1 MFRILFPLIVLIIV
15 VVTILDIVKSTLSS
29 DKKILWILIVIFVPL
44 LGCLLYYAVGR
55 K

>member
-15 VVTILDIVKSTLSS
+15 IVAILDIVKSNLNSE
-29 DKKILWILIVIFVPL
+29 KKILWILIVLFVPI
-44 LGCLLYYAVGR
+44 LGSLLYYAVGR